1 MELIKDMPLMQRPRE
16 KLQHFGAAALSNKE
30 LIAILL
36 GSGSYHSPLTRICDE
51 LIVAMDNRP
60 DRLAAMGI
68 EQLCT
73 IKGIGEVKAIMLAAA
88 VELGKRSVCPFGN
101 PLLLPTFD
109 EVAAFLSPYL
119 ARQES
124 AGYFL
129 VMCNNH
135 KELLATQEFA
145 IDAYVPPGINAIIRA
160 ALAAGAADIVL
171 CRSPF
176 DLPDHYL
183 DKEKAMI
190 IQLDAAASMLNMN
203 MRGLFVAD
211 TNLDNAISTEPVSG

>member
-1 MELIKDMPLMQRPRE
+1 MHKMETMKNLPLMQRPRE
-16 KLQHFGAAALSNKE
+16 KLLHFGPAALSNKE

-36 GSGSYHSPLTRICDE
+36 GTGSYQAPLTSICDE
-51 LIVAMDNRP
+51 LIAAMDNRP
-60 DRLAAMGI
+60 QRLATMGI
-68 EQLCT
+68 EQFCK
-73 IKGIGEVKAIMLAAA
+73 IKGIGEVKAIILVAAM
-88 VELGKRSVCPFGN
+88 ELGKRSVCIVGQ
-101 PLLLPTFD
+101 PLALATFD
-109 EVAAFLSPYL
+109 QVAAFLSPYL
-119 ARQES
+119 PRQES

-145 IDAYVPPGINAIIRA
+145 IDEYVPPRVNTIIRA

-190 IQLDAAASMLNMN
+190 IQLDAVASMVNMN
-203 MRGLFVAD
+203 MRGLFVVD
-211 TNLDNAISTEPVSG
+211 TVT